1 MALRRRNKHVIDRAG
16 FLGGSDQSPPC
27 PPRASSSSQSRSV
40 KGAKDAS
47 CYFHQLPPCKSPCR
61 RECGRFLVLM
71 HFAWGFFLS
80 AMFRPGAML
89 YLHTFSA
96 YLVTRTHFSEGLE
109 VSRHHPWLF
118 RNALLAPIHSC
129 GLTDHLLT

>member
-1 MALRRRNKHVIDRAG
+1 MLPTELAFSVEAISPHPALREPAA
-16 FLGGSDQSPPC
+16 LP
-27 PPRASSSSQSRSV
+27 QSRSV

-47 CYFHQLPPCKSPCR
+47 CYIHQLPPCKSPCR